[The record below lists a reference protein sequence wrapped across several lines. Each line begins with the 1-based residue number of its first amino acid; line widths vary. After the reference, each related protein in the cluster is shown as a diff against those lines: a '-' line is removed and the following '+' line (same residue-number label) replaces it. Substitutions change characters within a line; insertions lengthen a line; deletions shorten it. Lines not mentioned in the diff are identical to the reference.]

1 MVLTIQ
7 GQVPRSILKMNS
19 FIVTALLT
27 FVIIVIV
34 LVLFRYV
41 GVPVYQV
48 RSVNVQAILELA
60 ISGQA
65 TQSDWDVFIG
75 IPIRQD
81 AELDQ
86 IRYECAMLTDDI
98 TERQGKLVF
107 SQSSRQKLTE
117 LLEQVKAKIEAS
129 E

>member
-1 MVLTIQ
+1 
-7 GQVPRSILKMNS
+7 MNS
-19 FIVTALLT
+19 FIVTVLLS
-27 FVIIVIV
+27 FVILVIA
-34 LVLFRYV
+34 LVLFRYG

-48 RSVNVQAILELA
+48 RAVNVQAILELA

>member
-1 MVLTIQ
+1 
-7 GQVPRSILKMNS
+7 MNS
-19 FIVTALLT
+19 FIVTVLLS

-48 RSVNVQAILELA
+48 RSDNVQAILELA

-81 AELDQ
+81 IELDQ
-86 IRYECAMLTDDI
+86 IRYECAMLSDDI

>member
-1 MVLTIQ
+1 
-7 GQVPRSILKMNS
+7 MNS
-19 FIVTALLT
+19 FIVTVLLS
-27 FVIIVIV
+27 FVILVIA

-48 RSVNVQAILELA
+48 RAVNVQVILELA

-81 AELDQ
+81 IELDQ
-86 IRYECAMLTDDI
+86 IRYECAMLTNDI

-107 SQSSRQKLTE
+107 SQSSRQKLTK

>member
-1 MVLTIQ
+1 M
-7 GQVPRSILKMNS
+7 SS
-19 FIVTALLT
+19 FIVTAILT
-27 FVIIVIV
+27 FVVLVIA

-48 RSVNVQAILELA
+48 RAVNVQAILELA

-65 TQSDWDVFIG
+65 TPSDWDVFIG

-81 AELDQ
+81 IELDQ
-86 IRYECAMLTDDI
+86 IRHECAMLSDDI

>member
-1 MVLTIQ
+1 
-7 GQVPRSILKMNS
+7 MNS
-19 FIVTALLT
+19 FIITVLLS
-27 FVIIVIV
+27 FVVLVIA
-34 LVLFRYV
+34 LVLFRHV

-48 RSVNVQAILELA
+48 RAVNVQAILELA

-75 IPIRQD
+75 ISIRQD

-86 IRYECAMLTDDI
+86 IRYECAMLSDDI

>member
-1 MVLTIQ
+1 M
-7 GQVPRSILKMNS
+7 SS
-19 FIVTALLT
+19 FIVTAILT
-27 FVIIVIV
+27 FFVLVIA

-48 RSVNVQAILELA
+48 RAVNVQAILKLA

-81 AELDQ
+81 TELDQ
-86 IRYECAMLTDDI
+86 IRYECAMLSDDI

-117 LLEQVKAKIEAS
+117 LLEQVDAKIEAS

>member
-1 MVLTIQ
+1 MS
-7 GQVPRSILKMNS
+7 R
-19 FIVTALLT
+19 FIVTVILT
-27 FVIIVIV
+27 FVVLVIA

-48 RSVNVQAILELA
+48 SAVNVQAILELA

-81 AELDQ
+81 TELDQ
-86 IRYECAMLTDDI
+86 IRYECAMLSDDI

-117 LLEQVKAKIEAS
+117 LLQQVNAKIEAS

>member
-1 MVLTIQ
+1 M
-7 GQVPRSILKMNS
+7 SS
-19 FIVTALLT
+19 FIVTAILT
-27 FVIIVIV
+27 FVVLVIA

-48 RSVNVQAILELA
+48 RAVNVQAILELA

-86 IRYECAMLTDDI
+86 IRYECVMLTDDI
-98 TERQGKLVF
+98 TKRQGKLVF

-117 LLEQVKAKIEAS
+117 LLEQVKAKIEIS